1 MRNCALA
8 LNLAVAAV
16 LLAGCSA
23 AFESDPSPD
32 SQSASTPDTSAPT
45 DAGPKSAAAVTP
57 GLSERTEP
65 DLELALSTPVEDS
78 VYPAVGGPDV
88 DALLY
93 DLDLTW
99 DPGAR
104 TLTGNATITFRAT
117 RDAESFSLDL
127 ASPLA
132 IKSLTLDGQ
141 QAAYAHR
148 RKDLVVKTPVTED
161 GRHELVVSYAGT
173 PRPVAAPT
181 TRNDFSTLGFTVTD
195 RGEVWTM
202 QEPYGAY
209 SWYPVNDQPAD
220 KALYDITVT
229 APDPWTGV
237 ANGRLVGD
245 TRQDG
250 RRTTEFQL
258 DEPASSYLIT
268 LAIGD
273 YAHASK
279 TSASGVTLDYWFPR
293 GQPLVLE
300 DMNAATAAIDWIEER
315 LGPYPFSSAGIVA
328 TDSESAMETQTMIT
342 IGNNDYVRSAPVI
355 VHELVHQWYGD
366 QVSPADWSDVWLN
379 EGMTTLMQA
388 LWESDHKGDKIS
400 TTIARWRGIDQQLR
414 DDYGPPGDYDRAQF
428 GGSNIYYSPGIMWNV
443 LRLELGND
451 EFFAISRSWLAAH
464 DNTSVTRD
472 DIYAHW
478 EKESRLELSAFFD
491 TWILGSTTPPPGI

>member
-1 MRNCALA
+1 M
-8 LNLAVAAV
+8 
-16 LLAGCSA
+16 
-23 AFESDPSPD
+23 
-32 SQSASTPDTSAPT
+32 
-45 DAGPKSAAAVTP
+45 
-57 GLSERTEP
+57 
-65 DLELALSTPVEDS
+65 
-78 VYPAVGGPDV
+78 
-88 DALLY
+88 
-93 DLDLTW
+93 
-99 DPGAR
+99 
-104 TLTGNATITFRAT
+104 
-117 RDAESFSLDL
+117 
-127 ASPLA
+127 
-132 IKSLTLDGQ
+132 
-141 QAAYAHR
+141 
-148 RKDLVVKTPVTED
+148 
-161 GRHELVVSYAGT
+161 
-173 PRPVAAPT
+173 
-181 TRNDFSTLGFTVTD
+181 
-195 RGEVWTM
+195 
-202 QEPYGAY
+202 
-209 SWYPVNDQPAD
+209 
-220 KALYDITVT
+220 
-229 APDPWTGV
+229 
-237 ANGRLVGD
+237 
-245 TRQDG
+245 
-250 RRTTEFQL
+250 
-258 DEPASSYLIT
+258 
-268 LAIGD
+268 
-273 YAHASK
+273 
-279 TSASGVTLDYWFPR
+279 TLDYWFPR